1 MTTVIEKT
9 REPNENE
16 FFFTVHTN
24 IGASD
29 EFKRLIKFINENSNI
44 EIVKNDVESMEQLRN
59 GSNYMGSPYNFKV
72 IKKDLRQPQLPGLED
87 E

>member
-1 MTTVIEKT
+1 MTKIIEKI
-9 REPNENE
+9 REPHDNE

-59 GSNYMGSPYNFKV
+59 GSNYMGSSYNFKV
-72 IKKDLRQPQLPGLED
+72 VINSKYQYPGRRKI
-87 E
+87 